1 MFDVKW
7 YSLLTALLVF
17 RRNVNDYSKFQELF
31 NVVITLKAFNR
42 DPRNTWL
49 SALCFQYKVGVQEF
63 NTMYVYSAL
72 HRLYFNVGNHYDL
85 DVLRG
90 AIRRGSIVVE

>member
-7 YSLLTALLVF
+7 YSLLKALLVF
-17 RRNVNDYSKFQELF
+17 RTDVNDYSKFKDLF
-31 NVVITLKAFNR
+31 NVVIKLKAFNR
-42 DPRNTWL
+42 DPRNAWL
-49 SALCFQYKVGVQEF
+49 STICFQYKVGVREF